1 MQKVRQEAIADM
13 EFITTIT
20 QKGQVTI
27 PASIRK
33 ALGLKPHDKVSFRLE
48 NHAVLVEPAKSSVL
62 AGFGAVKLRGG
73 TKDLKRLRRE
83 TEEWA
88 AEQAL
93 NES

>member
-1 MQKVRQEAIADM
+1 MDYV
-13 EFITTIT
+13 TTVT

-48 NHAVLVEPAKSSVL
+48 DHAVRVEPAKSSVI
-62 AGFGAVKLRGG
+62 AGYGAVKLRGG
-73 TKDLKRLRRE
+73 LKDVKRLRQE
-83 TEEWA
+83 TEGWV

-93 NES
+93 KEA